1 MEVALDNTAEG
12 VIVTAMV
19 CALVHPFAVKLIAY
33 TAELLSVLV
42 EFSVS

>member
-1 MEVALDNTAEG
+1 MEVALEKTAEG

-19 CALVHPFAVKLIAY
+19 WALVHPLAVMLMAY

-42 EFSVS
+42 EFNIS